1 MISMLNIFQLPVHMV
16 YISMINRFAYDFTI
30 NPAILTGGMLWF
42 KDLSS
47 PDPTG
52 ILPLFGGLFSL
63 LNIMS
68 TNSGGGNNQ
77 FRKFSKL
84 LRVLPLISIPIWMT
98 FPSAFNIYW
107 LVTSG
112 FQLATLNAFRIE
124 KFRHFLGIPT
134 FLPGS
139 KLERLN
145 VKHVKKVYK
154 PKIYSSSSR
163 TKLLDTTKN
172 KLTA

>member
-1 MISMLNIFQLPVHMV
+1 
-16 YISMINRFAYDFTI
+16 MINRFSYDFTI

-52 ILPLFGGLFSL
+52 ILPVLGGVFSL

-68 TNSGGGNNQ
+68 TNTGGGNIQ
-77 FRKFSKL
+77 FRKFSKIF
-84 LRVLPLISIPIWMT
+84 RVFPLISIPIWMT
-98 FPSAFNIYW
+98 FPAAFNIYW
-107 LVTSG
+107 LIASG
-112 FQLATLNAFRIE
+112 FQLMTLNAFRVE

-145 VKHVKKVYK
+145 VKHVKSVFKPKVYTSTSK
-154 PKIYSSSSR
+154 A
-163 TKLLDTTKN
+163 KLLTSRQN
-172 KLTA
+172 KLVAPELR